1 MSAAEEVLMIAFG
14 PVPSRRLGQS
24 LGINNIPPKICSYS
38 CVYCQLGR
46 TLTMQTERQTFYAP
60 EDLVAAVREHISRV
74 GLAGSAINYL
84 TFVPD
89 GEPTLDRNLG
99 RAIALLRSL
108 GYPIAVITNAS
119 LIWRPDVREE
129 LGQADWVSLKLD
141 AVQEDVW
148 RCIDRPQG
156 TARLEA
162 ILEGALAFAA
172 AFQGELATETMLVDG
187 LNDTEES
194 VTAVAAFVARL
205 RPAVAYLAVPTR
217 PPAEAWVRIPVEENV
232 ARAYQ
237 IFRDHVAHV
246 EYLIGDEGDAF
257 AWSSDAARDLL
268 SITAVH
274 PMREEAVEALLER
287 AGADWSLVHALI
299 AQGQLVET
307 TYAGHRFYLRRLRG
321 PAIASL
327 ER

>member
-1 MSAAEEVLMIAFG
+1 MIAFG

-46 TLTMQTERQTFYAP
+46 TLTMQTERQAFYAP
-60 EDLVAAVREHISRV
+60 EDLVQAVREQISRV
-74 GLAGSAINYL
+74 RLAGEAIDYL

-99 RAIALLRSL
+99 RAITLLRPL

-148 RCIDRPQG
+148 RRVNRPQG
-156 TARLEA
+156 AVRLEA

-172 AFQGELATETMLVDG
+172 AFGGELATETMLVDE

-194 VTAVAAFVARL
+194 VSAVAAFVARL
-205 RPAVAYLAVPTR
+205 RPAIAYLAVPTR
-217 PPAEAWVRIPVEENV
+217 PPAEPWVRIPAEERI

-237 IFRDHVAHV
+237 IFRDRVAHV
-246 EYLIGDEGDAF
+246 EYLIGYEGDAF
-257 AWSSDAARDLL
+257 AWSGDAVRDLL

-274 PMREEAVEALLER
+274 PMREDAVEALLAR
-287 AGADWSLVHALI
+287 AGGDWSMVHALI
-299 AQGQLVET
+299 TEGHLVET

-321 PAIASL
+321 STVEA
-327 ER
+327 